1 MKIRIRERNRNSD
14 IIYDV
19 QIKRGLKWKTISS
32 QVYMEKAI
40 ADVNALRKMEDFNK
54 KQIKDNSKYSFI
66 AWGVRNQY
74 TWGIAPTLSFYDDE
88 PEYSRDTINKSDIFW
103 KGNKIATLKK
113 ESLFGEKGL
122 EPRKYKITIEK
133 VD

>member
-1 MKIRIRERNRNSD
+1 
-14 IIYDV
+14 
-19 QIKRGLKWKTISS
+19 
-32 QVYMEKAI
+32 MEKAI

-54 KQIKDNSKYSFI
+54 KQTNDNSKYSFI

-74 TWGIAPTLSFYDDE
+74 TWGIAPILNFYTDV
-88 PEYSRDTINKSDIFW
+88 PEYSRGSINKSDIFW
-103 KGNKIATLKK
+103 KGNEIATLKK
-113 ESLFGEKGL
+113 ETLFGEKGL

>member
-1 MKIRIRERNRNSD
+1 MKIRIRERNRSSE

-19 QIKRGLKWKTISS
+19 QVKRGLKWKTISS

-54 KQIKDNSKYSFI
+54 KQTKDDSKYSFI

-88 PEYSRDTINKSDIFW
+88 PEYSRATINKSDIFW
-103 KGNKIATLKK
+103 KGNEIATLKK
-113 ESLFGEKGL
+113 GSLFGEKGL